1 MTQWVLKINGQDVP
15 QRSLCWMRPDE
26 LSSDVEISKRASFDT
41 QIKISHDDSF
51 TVPEKQHTPN
61 PKDLWDEEDHP
72 VPIPEDDAMDEKRDT
87 TFAKFNR

>member
-1 MTQWVLKINGQDVP
+1 MDEVFGCCLGPTNNEGNKMTQWVLKINGQDVP

-51 TVPEKQHTPN
+51 TVPEK
-61 PKDLWDEEDHP
+61 
-72 VPIPEDDAMDEKRDT
+72 
-87 TFAKFNR
+87 